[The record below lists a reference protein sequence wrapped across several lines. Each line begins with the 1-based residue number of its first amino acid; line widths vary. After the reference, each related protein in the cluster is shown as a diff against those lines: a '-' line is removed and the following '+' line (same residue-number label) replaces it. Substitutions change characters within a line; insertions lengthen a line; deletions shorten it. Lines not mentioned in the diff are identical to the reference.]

1 MESGH
6 TTRNHGRGVA
16 ISREDW
22 CSSYVSK
29 LSSSDKNDLDLTGK
43 KEVV

>member
-16 ISREDW
+16 SFRED
-22 CSSYVSK
+22 CSSSYVSK
-29 LSSSDKNDLDLTGK
+29 LSSRDKKDLDLTE

>member
-16 ISREDW
+16 SFRED
-22 CSSYVSK
+22 CSSSYVSK
-29 LSSSDKNDLDLTGK
+29 LLSSDKKDLDLTGK

>member
-6 TTRNHGRGVA
+6 TTRNHGRGVT

-29 LSSSDKNDLDLTGK
+29 LSSRDKKDLDLTE